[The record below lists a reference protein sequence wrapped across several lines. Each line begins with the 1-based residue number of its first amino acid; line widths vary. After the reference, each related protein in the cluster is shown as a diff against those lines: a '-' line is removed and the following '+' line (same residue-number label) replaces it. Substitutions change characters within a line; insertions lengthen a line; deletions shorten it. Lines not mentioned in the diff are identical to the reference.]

1 MDASSSLCLD
11 LISSAFQRCRVSED
25 ICRLSV
31 SLKSPPPLGS
41 PITQISISDTG
52 IGSNLEEFQYL
63 KCTKEAIDTQKW
75 DGLLSVTNTSIC
87 DSEVY
92 NYLLNLRESIASRR
106 LTRLPSNPKNGSEFS
121 GTQVCLSIVES
132 VDVLESVIVC
142 FFQKV
147 VGCSI
152 NIFFISFP
160 QNVAVEL
167 VVECLDIPGL
177 RRVNVF
183 LANESNPLPLSTSND
198 ERLMSGLQDYVL
210 KHGNILNQNCNS
222 CFRTREQLKIGN
234 GMACNLENQRGSG
247 LTMEVVIIIS
257 ESALTCP
264 CFSQCFSKTEVLYF
278 EDFKPCS
285 ISNQFLN
292 ALSSID
298 WKSYGMTLG
307 NVGDQEGNLLVI
319 ISSARRKTRTDRYL
333 MKRAVKLALDDLKEK
348 YAGML
353 LSEHA
358 LKIRS
363 YAPDFARS
371 IAGLILLSN
380 DPDFQEECYSLLGL
394 QTREIEQEI
403 VKDCIKEKIISII
416 DTNDRKSRGSKEMA
430 TAPFLFE
437 DDCCW
442 NSNFQ
447 DNEYEEY
454 VNFHGSLYCPM
465 KLWRHSFKSGGSV
478 EESVTKG
485 SPNKARF
492 CDDFNM
498 MIQL

>member
-142 FFQKV
+142 FFQK
-147 VGCSI
+147 I
-152 NIFFISFP
+152 LILKIP
-160 QNVAVEL
+160 NVAVEL

-307 NVGDQEGNLLVI
+307 NVGDQEGNLLVWENLPPNTHIAIALHSYHKQVI

-447 DNEYEEY
+447 DNEYEGEDE
-454 VNFHGSLYCPM
+454 
-465 KLWRHSFKSGGSV
+465 SGY
-478 EESVTKG
+478 
-485 SPNKARF
+485 A
-492 CDDFNM
+492 FNY
-498 MIQL
+498 LD